1 VPVIVEPMAQ
11 ETLDRYTGAIQRVY
25 QRAFDVSDE
34 HGEGFISK
42 ALARH
47 RTYSGFQGYLALD
60 SDQVVGFVYG
70 YPSRPGGWWH
80 STIRPGLIE
89 RGHESWLDEAFEFV
103 ELAVDPSHQG
113 HGIGG
118 GLHDTI
124 LRHVAERAAL
134 LSTGPAPSNAHHL
147 YASRGWE
154 TLIPK
159 FRFTR
164 FGEPAVIMGL
174 DLPAYR
180 SRLS

>member
-1 VPVIVEPMAQ
+1 VPVIVESMAQ
-11 ETLDRYTGAIQRVY
+11 KTLDEYTPAIQRVY
-25 QRAFDVSDE
+25 QRAFDVPDE
-34 HGEGFISK
+34 HGGGFIDK

-47 RTYSGFQGYLALD
+47 RTYCGFQGYVALD
-60 SDQVVGFVYG
+60 RDQVVGFVYG

-89 RGHESWLDEAFEFV
+89 SGHESWLDDAFEFV
-103 ELAVDPSHQG
+103 ELAVDPSHQSQE
-113 HGIGG
+113 IGG

-124 LRHVAERAAL
+124 LRHVAERTAL

-147 YASRGWE
+147 YASRGWQ
-154 TLIPK
+154 TLIPE

-164 FGEPAVIMGL
+164 LGDPAVIMGL

-180 SRLS
+180 SRFA